1 MTNQWIEV
9 DASRLASNMQAFRRH
24 LGPDVLL
31 APVVKSNGYGHG
43 LERAARAFVAGGAD
57 WLCVHS
63 PAEARRLLVERL
75 GVTVLMMGPWSEP
88 DLDELVAAGVH
99 LTSSS
104 ASRLA
109 AVEAAARR
117 VGRRALLHL
126 KVETG
131 THRQGLQTGELRA
144 VLQRIQASADL
155 ELVGMHSHFA
165 NIEDTTRHEFA
176 AHQVHRFQEALRLA
190 DELGVPPRVRHLA
203 SSAATILF
211 PHTHYDLVRPGIAAY
226 GHWPSRETL
235 ASARELGLGNLDLAP
250 ALTWKS
256 VLTEI
261 KTVPAGSYIGYGC
274 TDKVE
279 VDTPIGIVPVGYAD
293 GYRRVMGGRA
303 HVLVHGRHC
312 RVRGRVCM
320 NLIMVE
326 VRHLDRVAEGDEVVL
341 LGRQGSEEIS
351 AEQLGDWAQTL
362 HYEIL
367 AGLSAEIPR
376 CAKGTR
382 PGA

>member
-9 DASRLASNMQAFRRH
+9 DASRLATNMRAFRRH

-43 LERAARAFVAGGAD
+43 LERAARAFVAGGAN
-57 WLCVHS
+57 WLCVHA
-63 PAEARRLLVERL
+63 PAEARRALAERL
-75 GVTVLMMGPWSEP
+75 DTTVLIMGPWDDDS
-88 DLDELVAAGVH
+88 LDGLVRDGVH
-99 LTSSS
+99 LTLSSPE
-104 ASRLA
+104 RID

-117 VGRRALLHL
+117 VQRAALLHL

-131 THRQGLQTGELRA
+131 THRQGLPTQALRS
-144 VLQRIQASADL
+144 VLARIAASDQL
-155 ELVGMHSHFA
+155 ELVGLHSHFA

-176 AHQVHRFQEALRLA
+176 AHQVHRFHEALQLA
-190 DELGVPPRVRHLA
+190 DELGVPPRVRHIA
-203 SSAATILF
+203 SSAAAMLF

-226 GHWPSRETL
+226 GYWPSRETL
-235 ASARELGLGNLDLAP
+235 ATARELGLGTLDLAP

-279 VDTPIGIVPVGYAD
+279 VDTKIGIVPVGYAD

-303 HVLVHGRHC
+303 HVLVQGRHC
-312 RVRGRVCM
+312 RVRGRICM
-320 NLIMVE
+320 NLMMVD
-326 VRHLDRVAEGDEVVL
+326 VRHLDAVAEGDEVVL
-341 LGRQGSEEIS
+341 LGRQRGEEIS
-351 AEQLGDWAQTL
+351 AEQLADWAQTI
-362 HYEIL
+362 HYEVL

-376 CAKGTR
+376 TAAG
-382 PGA
+382 